1 MDQAADRSTE
11 AVPLDG
17 IIVRPVRH
25 EERARWRQL
34 MQTHHYLGLKSI
46 VGQSLW
52 YVALFQEQWVALLG
66 WGAAA
71 LKCAP
76 RDTWIGWSSAL
87 RFRRLHLL
95 ANNARFLV
103 LSEWRRRNVAS
114 RVLAL
119 NCKRLSQDWEHYHGH
134 PILLAETFVDPTR
147 FRGTCYLA
155 AGWLPLGQTLGFAK
169 RGRGYVAHGQP
180 KLVLVRPLCREARQR
195 LLASFL
201 PPSHSSRKENP
212 FMLDVNRLPL
222 EGEGGLIEMLRT
234 VVDPRKP
241 QGVRHPVVTV
251 VAIAVCA
258 ALSGAR
264 GFTAIA
270 EWAKDLSRD
279 TLRRLGSWRWTAPS
293 EPTIRRVL
301 QKLDADALDAKIGP
315 WLLQHCHLDGAAVS
329 VDGKTLRRAHD
340 ANQKPPHLL
349 SAILH
354 QEGIVVAQREVGEK
368 TNEIP
373 ELPRLLAPL
382 PLAGTVVTVDALHTQ
397 EATARYL
404 VEEKKADYLF
414 TVKDNQPTLKQDIAD
429 LHLESLPPS
438 PHHLR

>member
-1 MDQAADRSTE
+1 
-11 AVPLDG
+11 
-17 IIVRPVRH
+17 
-25 EERARWRQL
+25 
-34 MQTHHYLGLKSI
+34 
-46 VGQSLW
+46 
-52 YVALFQEQWVALLG
+52 
-66 WGAAA
+66 
-71 LKCAP
+71 
-76 RDTWIGWSSAL
+76 
-87 RFRRLHLL
+87 
-95 ANNARFLV
+95 
-103 LSEWRRRNVAS
+103 
-114 RVLAL
+114 
-119 NCKRLSQDWEHYHGH
+119 
-134 PILLAETFVDPTR
+134 
-147 FRGTCYLA
+147 
-155 AGWLPLGQTLGFAK
+155 
-169 RGRGYVAHGQP
+169 
-180 KLVLVRPLCREARQR
+180 
-195 LLASFL
+195 
-201 PPSHSSRKENP
+201 
-212 FMLDVNRLPL
+212 MLDVNRLPL

-241 QGVRHPVVTV
+241 RGVRHPVVTV

-340 ANQKPPHLL
+340 ADQKPPHLL

-373 ELPRLLAPL
+373 ELPRLLEPL

-429 LHLESLPPS
+429 LHLESFPPS

>member
-1 MDQAADRSTE
+1 
-11 AVPLDG
+11 
-17 IIVRPVRH
+17 
-25 EERARWRQL
+25 
-34 MQTHHYLGLKSI
+34 
-46 VGQSLW
+46 
-52 YVALFQEQWVALLG
+52 
-66 WGAAA
+66 
-71 LKCAP
+71 
-76 RDTWIGWSSAL
+76 
-87 RFRRLHLL
+87 
-95 ANNARFLV
+95 
-103 LSEWRRRNVAS
+103 
-114 RVLAL
+114 
-119 NCKRLSQDWEHYHGH
+119 
-134 PILLAETFVDPTR
+134 
-147 FRGTCYLA
+147 
-155 AGWLPLGQTLGFAK
+155 
-169 RGRGYVAHGQP
+169 
-180 KLVLVRPLCREARQR
+180 
-195 LLASFL
+195 
-201 PPSHSSRKENP
+201 
-212 FMLDVNRLPL
+212 
-222 EGEGGLIEMLRT
+222 MLRT

-270 EWAKDLSRD
+270 EWAKDLPRD

-301 QKLDADALDAKIGP
+301 QKLHADALDAKIGP

-373 ELPRLLAPL
+373 ELPRLLEPL

-429 LHLESLPPS
+429 LHLESFPPS